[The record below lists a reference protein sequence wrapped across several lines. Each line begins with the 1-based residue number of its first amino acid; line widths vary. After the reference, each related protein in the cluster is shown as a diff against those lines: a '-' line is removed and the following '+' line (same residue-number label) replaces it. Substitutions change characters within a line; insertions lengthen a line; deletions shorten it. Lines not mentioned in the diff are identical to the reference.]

1 MKTKTKRVIALIAAL
16 LLIGFLLI
24 FLNGTVGNP
33 ISKAM
38 AKSAAQ
44 DYMDARYD
52 DLQLELKDVIYGF
65 KFSEY
70 LARYQSAASQDT
82 AFAVYVDSF
91 GHVIRDDYESEVL
104 SLLSTYRRLDK
115 ELRDLGSELF
125 REKFAELDIDIAHLS
140 GNISDPRPFTEY
152 LTIDMPLDPH
162 NPPFDVQAVLWVRD
176 QDVSYERMAELLL
189 RMREVCTEA
198 NIPVA
203 MYDVRIE
210 WGNDDAGNH
219 LWLYEIPAD
228 LLLADDL
235 PAALRL
241 QEKIQNGTI

>member
-1 MKTKTKRVIALIAAL
+1 MKTKTKRILALAAAL

-38 AKSAAQ
+38 AGKAAQ
-44 DYMDARYD
+44 EYVDARYS
-52 DLQLELKDVIYGF
+52 DLQLEQKDLVYSF

-70 LARYQSAASQDT
+70 LARYQSASSEDT

-104 SLLSTYRRLDK
+104 SLMTTYRRLDK
-115 ELRDLGSELF
+115 EMRDLGRELF
-125 REKFAELDIDIAHLS
+125 RAEFAELNIDIAHLS
-140 GNISDPRPFTEY
+140 GNLSDPRPFTEY
-152 LTIDMPLDPH
+152 LTLDMPMDPH
-162 NPPFDVQAVLWVRD
+162 HPPFDVQAVLWVLD
-176 QDVSYERMAELLL
+176 EDVSYERMAELLL
-189 RMREVCTEA
+189 RMRDVCAEA
-198 NIPVA
+198 EIPVTT
-203 MYDVRIE
+203 YDVRID
-210 WGNDDAGNH
+210 WGEDDARNN
-219 LWLYEIPAD
+219 LWLYDIPAD
-228 LLLADDL
+228 ALNAEDL

>member
-1 MKTKTKRVIALIAAL
+1 MKTKTKRILALVAAL

-44 DYMDARYD
+44 EYVDDRYD
-52 DLQLELKDVIYGF
+52 DLQLELKDVVYNF

-70 LARYQSAASQDT
+70 LVRYQSAASQDT

-104 SLLSTYRRLDK
+104 SLITTYRRLDG
-115 ELRDLGSELF
+115 ELRALGRELF
-125 REKFAELDIDIAHLS
+125 RAEFAEQDIDIAHLS
-140 GNISDPRPFTEY
+140 GNLSDPRPFTEY
-152 LTIDMPLDPH
+152 LTLDMPLDPH
-162 NPPFDVQAVLWVRD
+162 HPPFGVQAALWIFD
-176 QDVSYERMAELLL
+176 EDVSYERMAELLL
-189 RMREVCTEA
+189 RMRKVCAEA
-198 NIPVA
+198 EIPVTE
-203 MYDVRIE
+203 YDVRIE
-210 WGNDDAGNH
+210 WGEDDARNS
-219 LWLYEIPAD
+219 LWLYDIPAD
-228 LLLADDL
+228 LLNAEDL

-241 QEKIQNGTI
+241 QEKIQNGTM